1 MTKINEELC
10 DEADTVLWSYQ
21 VRHKLSTRG
30 KALNALLKEYGAK
43 SQLFR

>member
-10 DEADTVLWSYQ
+10 DEADSVLWAYQ
-21 VRHKLSTRG
+21 KQHRLSTRG